1 VRVPPQIEDSSTIHA
16 MASSAIEQQLS
27 AIQATFMRRAGPYL
41 PTAATVLLVLLIA
54 HALAQL
60 TWIMLT
66 PTPTVA
72 PLVGAAAGTL
82 PPPPT
87 PDHGRRIAAAHLF
100 GEPPAVAPLQDPI
113 SAPETKLNLTLRGV
127 FATGDPDGVAIIS
140 RGSGQAELFTVGDA
154 IPGGATL
161 KDVLADRV
169 ILERNQQLETL
180 RMPEQSENLIDFEEP
195 ASGRGAVT
203 PTAVT
208 AAAIGEFRAEAVRNP
223 RRLGEVVQIE
233 PAQEGGQLVGYR
245 LSPKGNPELF
255 NALGLQAGDIVTQV
269 NGLDLTDQ
277 RNGTRVLRD
286 LMRAERVEAV
296 IRRDGQ
302 DIYIS
307 QEIPQ

>member
-1 VRVPPQIEDSSTIHA
+1 

-41 PTAATVLLVLLIA
+41 PTAATALLVLLIA

-60 TWIMLT
+60 TWIILT

-87 PDHGRRIAAAHLF
+87 PDHGRRIAAVHLF
-100 GEPPAVAPLQDPI
+100 GEPPATAAAQDPI

-161 KDVLADRV
+161 KDVLADR
-169 ILERNQQLETL
+169 
-180 RMPEQSENLIDFEEP
+180 
-195 ASGRGAVT
+195 
-203 PTAVT
+203 
-208 AAAIGEFRAEAVRNP
+208 AE
-223 RRLGEVVQIE
+223 RLGERGLLESDAVRDGDEILLDD
-233 PAQEGGQLVGYR
+233 AGR
-245 LSPKGNPELF
+245 DGNV
-255 NALGLQAGDIVTQV
+255 LGKVAGP
-269 NGLDLTDQ
+269 L
-277 RNGTRVLRD
+277 LRD
-286 LMRAERVEAV
+286 L
-296 IRRDGQ
+296 
-302 DIYIS
+302 DIVLT
-307 QEIPQ
+307 